1 MIRKSVTGTLWTTL
15 LVLPFWRYFILIVVD
30 LQKILVFLS
39 IKKKLYYTNLSCF
52 RTKRDIF
59 FFFVFGLEPFAF
71 SISLLLAL
79 FLYFIQCSLVSRKS
93 ASRRFLQCDAVFFRR
108 CHNSDLPLLLRI
120 TCGHLLPNPF
130 SQISVKVLEH
140 FLVTFSL
147 TQDQFWLGIEIFGAP
162 LKNTGVPVASEQ
174 TK

>member
-1 MIRKSVTGTLWTTL
+1 M
-15 LVLPFWRYFILIVVD
+15 VD

-93 ASRRFLQCDAVFFRR
+93 ASRRFLQCNAVFFRR